1 MLADR
6 QTKRRREK
14 KKQPHRERRKK
25 KMMRSHEHGLWQ
37 IRGGSNKRIN
47 TTRREQNKVD
57 EPSKAEDSQKA

>member
-1 MLADR
+1 
-6 QTKRRREK
+6 
-14 KKQPHRERRKK
+14 
-25 KMMRSHEHGLWQ
+25 MMRSHEHGLWQ